1 MDDKQLNLNI
11 STEYSTNLINSIAED
26 MHEQDEYENERIL
39 RLEKDNRF
47 NRRISL
53 FSLIVGILALI
64 IATLT
69 LIATII

>member
-1 MDDKQLNLNI
+1 MNDNKINLNI
-11 STEYSTNLINSIAED
+11 STEYSRNLANNISASMQER
-26 MHEQDEYENERIL
+26 EEYENEKIL
-39 RLEKDNRF
+39 CLERESHF